1 MEGRREKTQSPI
13 FQKSSQIK
21 KSPFFNGRLFLR
33 AQYTDL
39 ALVSCAHL
47 FASQTIKKKLQC
59 LRIIIGKLW
68 KEHVNYIR
76 R

>member
-1 MEGRREKTQSPI
+1 MDA
-13 FQKSSQIK
+13 
-21 KSPFFNGRLFLR
+21 FFKERN
-33 AQYTDL
+33 TDL

-47 FASQTIKKKLQC
+47 FANNKKKLQC

-68 KEHVNYIR
+68 KEHDVNYIR

>member
-21 KSPFFNGRLFLR
+21 KNHRFLMDALFLER
-33 AQYTDL
+33 NTDL

-68 KEHVNYIR
+68 KEHANYIR

>member
-1 MEGRREKTQSPI
+1 MDA
-13 FQKSSQIK
+13 
-21 KSPFFNGRLFLR
+21 LFLER
-33 AQYTDL
+33 NTDL

>member
-1 MEGRREKTQSPI
+1 MDA
-13 FQKSSQIK
+13 
-21 KSPFFNGRLFLR
+21 FFKERNR
-33 AQYTDL
+33 DL

-68 KEHVNYIR
+68 KSMLTTSGARGNLTNWPVIFSLGKNYK
-76 R
+76 